1 MAHRL
6 HASHRIVVDAAVDQ
20 AFMFFTPAGEELWVD
35 GWKPTYVY
43 PRDGRT
49 ESGMVFITGQGDE
62 LTIWT
67 LADFDSK
74 AHRSRYLRCTPA
86 SRTSLVD
93 VRCVAID
100 QARTE
105 VWVSYELTALNAAG
119 EQAIED
125 FVGER
130 FAAMIDDWA
139 RKIAACREL
148 LLAIPIR

>member
-6 HASHRIVVDAAVDQ
+6 HASHRIMVDAGVDQ

-49 ESGMVFITGQGDE
+49 ESGMVFTTGQGDE

-67 LADFDSK
+67 LADFDRQ
-74 AHRSRYLRCTPA
+74 AHRSRYVRCTPA
-86 SRTSLVD
+86 SRTSLVE
-93 VRCVAID
+93 VRCVALD
-100 QARTE
+100 KARTE

-119 EQAIED
+119 ELALQD
-125 FVGER
+125 FEGER

-148 LLAIPIR
+148 LLAASIC